1 MNRHLIHE
9 ELTHE
14 ILSAAVEVHRRLGPG
29 LLESTYRSCLV
40 RQLNT
45 IGVDVAQEVPI
56 PIVYDG
62 YELDAAYRADL
73 IADGRVL
80 VELKAAERLL
90 PIHVAQTLTYLKLSG
105 LRVAMLLNFNVTRMS
120 LGVRRFVR

>member
-1 MNRHLIHE
+1 MKRHLIHE
-9 ELTHE
+9 ELTQE

-29 LLESTYRSCLV
+29 LLESAYRTCLV

-45 IGVDVAQEVPI
+45 VGVDVAQEVAI

-62 YELDAAYRADL
+62 HELDLAYRADL
-73 IADGRVL
+73 IAGGRVL

-90 PIHVAQTLTYLKLSG
+90 PSTSPRLSLT
-105 LRVAMLLNFNVTRMS
+105 
-120 LGVRRFVR
+120 